1 VTPVT
6 PERQP
11 LTALLRQHG
20 LPTLA
25 ARNTAMIEAVS
36 ELSPIVIADLFGIHP
51 GTAHTWAKFAKP
63 VGPTT
68 ALLARER
75 TGRRQPQRLTGFV
88 REL

>member
-1 VTPVT
+1 MTPVT

-51 GTAHTWAKFAKP
+51 GTAHTWAKFAQASRTDYRAA
-63 VGPTT
+63 GTT
-68 ALLARER
+68 SEPAAASLN
-75 TGRRQPQRLTGFV
+75 G
-88 REL
+88 